1 MVMRIRINNIECR
14 DQTSNSGNYE
24 IIKWYKNEYYGT
36 EQEMLEEGY
45 THKNGYYT
53 RDNINIH
60 EDCFKSPESCFVI
73 AWLEINHK
81 EPDTD
86 LRTVGSRLLGLGNDE
101 RNDFF
106 DVYRIA
112 NNKIFKQFNHDED

>member
-1 MVMRIRINNIECR
+1 MRIRINQLECR
-14 DQTSNSGNYE
+14 YSQGRYE
-24 IIKWYKNEYYGT
+24 IIKWYKHEYYGT

-45 THKNGYYT
+45 IHKNGYYT

-60 EDCFKSPESCFVI
+60 EDCFKSPESCFVV

-86 LRTVGSRLLGLGNDE
+86 LRTVGSRLLGLDNDE

-112 NNKIFKQFNHDED
+112 NNKIFKQFFNHDED